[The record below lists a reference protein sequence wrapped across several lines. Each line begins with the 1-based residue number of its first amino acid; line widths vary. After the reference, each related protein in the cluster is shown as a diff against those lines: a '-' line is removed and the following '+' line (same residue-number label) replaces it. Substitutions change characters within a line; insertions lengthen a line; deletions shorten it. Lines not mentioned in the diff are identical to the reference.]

1 MARKVTLYI
10 EDNDIKLLV
19 TKGMQVE
26 KWASLLLEPT
36 LVSDG
41 VIVDEDQVASAI
53 KVLYELQGVKQKKVI
68 VALSGLN
75 SIFRIISMPELPPAL
90 LPEAVKNEAGRAIP
104 VPLDQ
109 VYLSYQQI
117 PSPKGETRL
126 FLVAYPR
133 NSTDTLVRTLK
144 SAGLKPSIMELAP
157 LALCRSNSAPR
168 AIIVNAWLTYLDI
181 VIMEDR
187 LPQVIR
193 SLSLP
198 TDAPSMKERL
208 PYIAEELNRTI
219 AFYNSSNPE
228 HVLDASVPLFVCGDL
243 AEAPDS
249 WKSIVGKLG
258 FSVSVLASPMAFP
271 EAFTPF
277 KFMVNAGL
285 ALKEKSFTKKSEYS
299 SIIDLNALPEIYRPK
314 AINLTKV
321 LAPVA
326 VVAGI
331 GALAYGGLLV
341 QDIGDQASKLHSQ
354 ADSASLEVTELRL
367 EVGSINAAAAD
378 KSNEIDLMP
387 EQITAVES
395 ELESV
400 QVTEAAFNAQLT
412 TISQGLTKA
421 NGDLRQVV
429 DLQPADITLLDI
441 KYDGILVN
449 VSGISPD
456 ESDIFIYARALRS
469 SGRFPNVI
477 VSSIAEIIKIE
488 GEEEIR
494 LFEFNLLLR

>member
-1 MARKVTLYI
+1 MARKITLYI
-10 EDNDIKLLV
+10 EDTDIKLLV

-26 KWASLLLEPT
+26 KWASLLLEPS

-53 KVLYELQGVKQKKVI
+53 KVLYELQGVKKKKVI

-75 SIFRIISMPELPPAL
+75 SIFRVISMPELPPAL
-90 LPEAVKNEAGRAIP
+90 LPEAVKNEAGRVIP
-104 VPLDQ
+104 VPLEQ

-126 FLVAYPR
+126 FLVAYPP

-144 SAGLKPSIMELAP
+144 SAGLKPYIMDLAP

-198 TDAPSMKERL
+198 TDAPSLQERL

-219 AFYNSSNPE
+219 TFYNSSNPE
-228 HVLDASVPLFVCGDL
+228 KVLDASVPLFVCGDL

-249 WKSIVGKLG
+249 WQSIVGKLG
-258 FSVSVLASPMAFP
+258 YAVSVLASPMKFP

-277 KFMVNAGL
+277 KFMVNSGL
-285 ALKEKSFTKKSEYS
+285 ALKEKSFARQSGYS
-299 SIIDLNALPEIYRPK
+299 SIVDFNALPEIYRPK
-314 AINLTKV
+314 AIKLNRV
-321 LAPVA
+321 LVPLAIA
-326 VVAGI
+326 AGI

-341 QDIGDQASKLHSQ
+341 QDIGTQTSELRSQ
-354 ADSASLEVTELRL
+354 ADSANAEVNELRL
-367 EVGSINAAAAD
+367 QVGPIDALIGD
-378 KSNEIDLMP
+378 KSDAIALMP
-387 EQITAVES
+387 EQIAAAEG

-400 QVTEAAFNAQLT
+400 QATEAAFSAQLSSL
-412 TISQGLTKA
+412 SQGLTKA

-429 DLQPADITLLDI
+429 DLAPADITLLDI
-441 KYDGILVN
+441 QYE
-449 VSGISPD
+449 GISVSISGVSLN
-456 ESDIFIYARALRS
+456 ESDIFIYVRALRS
-469 SGRFPNVI
+469 GGRFSNVT
-477 VSSIAEIIKIE
+477 VSSIEMITKTE
-488 GEEEIR
+488 GEVEIK
-494 LFEFNLLLR
+494 LFSFSLLLR

>member
-41 VIVDEDQVASAI
+41 VIVDEEQVASAI
-53 KVLYELQGVKQKKVI
+53 KVLYELQGVKKKKVI

-75 SIFRIISMPELPPAL
+75 SIFRVISMPELPPAL
-90 LPEAVKNEAGRAIP
+90 LPEAVKNEAGRVIP
-104 VPLDQ
+104 VPLEQ

-133 NSTDTLVRTLK
+133 NSTDTLIRTLK
-144 SAGLKPSIMELAP
+144 SAGLKPSIMDLAP
-157 LALCRSNSAPR
+157 LALCRSSSAPR

-219 AFYNSSNPE
+219 TFYNSSNPE
-228 HVLDASVPLFVCGDL
+228 KVLDASVPLFVCGDL

-249 WKSIVGKLG
+249 WQSIVGKLG
-258 FSVSVLASPMAFP
+258 YSVSVLTSPMKYP

-277 KFMVNAGL
+277 KFMVNTGL
-285 ALKEKSFTKKSEYS
+285 ALKEKSFTRQNDYS
-299 SIIDLNALPEIYRPK
+299 SVIDFNALPEIYRPK
-314 AINLTKV
+314 AIKMSRV

-326 VVAGI
+326 VAAGI

-341 QDIGDQASKLHSQ
+341 QDIGTQTSELRSQ
-354 ADSASLEVTELRL
+354 GDSANSEVNELRL
-367 EVGSINAAAAD
+367 QVGSINALIGD
-378 KSNEIDLMP
+378 MSDEIALMP
-387 EQITAVES
+387 EQIEAVED

-400 QVTEAAFNAQLT
+400 QVTEAAFSDQLSSL
-412 TISQGLTKA
+412 SQGLTKA
-421 NGDLRQVV
+421 NGDLRQAV
-429 DLQPADITLLDI
+429 DLVPADITLLEMR
-441 KYDGILVN
+441 YDGSLVSI
-449 VSGISPD
+449 SGVSPD

-469 SGRFPNVI
+469 GGRFSTVI
-477 VSSIAEIIKIE
+477 VSSISEITKLE
-488 GEEEIR
+488 GGEEIK
-494 LFEFNLLLR
+494 LFSFNFLLR